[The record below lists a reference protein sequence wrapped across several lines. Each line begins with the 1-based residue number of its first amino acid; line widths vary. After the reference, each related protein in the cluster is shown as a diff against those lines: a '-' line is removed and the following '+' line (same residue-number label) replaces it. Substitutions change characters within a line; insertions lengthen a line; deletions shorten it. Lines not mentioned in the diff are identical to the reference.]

1 MYTTPQLIDDYR
13 HRGLRKKLIREL
25 QAKGIT
31 DEAILKAFDKVPR
44 HFFLDKAFEELAY
57 QDRPFPIACSQTI
70 SQPYTVA
77 LQSQL
82 LNIRKREKVL
92 EIGTGSGFQSCILA
106 ELGARLYTIER
117 QEGLF
122 HKTTKRLQTLGY
134 SNIRC
139 YLRDGFQGLPAFAPF
154 DKIIVTAAPPELPYA
169 LIDQLTVGG
178 IMVLPKGDHLRQK
191 MVVLTKTS
199 PTSFALEEK
208 LDAYFV
214 PMLEGIH
221 QL

>member
-31 DEAILKAFDKVPR
+31 NEAILKAFDKVPR

-57 QDRPFPIACSQTI
+57 QDSPFPIGCSQTI

-82 LNIRKREKVL
+82 LDVRKREKVL

-122 HKTTKRLQTLGY
+122 NKTTKRLQALGY

-169 LIDQLTVGG
+169 LIDQLIVGG
-178 IMVLPKGDHLRQK
+178 IMVLPKGEHLRQK

-199 PTSFALEEK
+199 PTSFSLEEK

-221 QL
+221 QI